1 MMAMSSPW
9 WFDELPEYMTEVEYH
24 DLSEEISRT
33 IEIVHGHVIKCE
45 SPTPRHNRIARRLAN
60 ALEARRSPAGPCL
73 TVETDVDVVL
83 WRVPR
88 FTFRRPDVAV
98 YRCIDDP
105 LRKPAAEDTLMVI
118 EVTSPTT
125 SREDLVSKKAEYATA
140 GIPLYLVVVLDDK
153 YDIWEIR
160 EFHLDAAAAGYR
172 LHAVHTSVLELEQP
186 IRLTL
191 PISDLVSA

>member
-1 MMAMSSPW
+1 MMPMSSPG
-9 WFDELPEYMTEVEYH
+9 WFADFPEYITEAEYQEL
-24 DLSEEISRT
+24 DEAISRT

-60 ALEARRSPAGPCL
+60 ALEAARSPAGPCL

-98 YRCIDDP
+98 YDCIDDP
-105 LRKPAAEDTLMVI
+105 TRKPTAQDVVLVA

-125 SREDLVSKKAEYATA
+125 AREDLVDKRAQYATA
-140 GIPLYLVVVLDDK
+140 GIPLYLVVVLDEK

-160 EFHLDAAAAGYR
+160 EFHLDAAAAAYR
-172 LHAVHTSVLELEQP
+172 LAAVHRSVLELEHP
-186 IRLTL
+186 VRLSL
-191 PISDLVSA
+191 PIGDLVAG

>member
-1 MMAMSSPW
+1 MMPVNSPE
-9 WFDELPEYMTEVEYH
+9 WFDDFPVFVTEAEYRELDEK
-24 DLSEEISRT
+24 IART
-33 IEIVHGHVIKCE
+33 IEIVHGHVIRCE
-45 SPTPRHNRIARRLAN
+45 SPAPRHNRIARRLAN
-60 ALEARRSPAGPCL
+60 ALETARSPSGPCL

-105 LRKPAAEDTLMVI
+105 TRRPAAEDTVLVV

-125 SREDLVSKKAEYATA
+125 AREDLVDKKAQYATA
-140 GIPLYLVVVLDDK
+140 GIPLYLVVVLDEK

-160 EFHLDAAAAGYR
+160 EFHLDAAAGEYR
-172 LHAVHTSVLELEQP
+172 LYTIHSSVLELEQP

-191 PISDLVSA
+191 PLADLVIG

>member
-1 MMAMSSPW
+1 MMPMSSPG
-9 WFDELPEYMTEVEYH
+9 WFESFPENLTEAEYR
-24 DLSEEISRT
+24 DLSEDISRT

-60 ALEARRSPAGPCL
+60 ALEGARSPADPCL

-98 YRCIDDP
+98 YRCIEDP
-105 LRKPAAEDTLMVI
+105 ARRPTAEDAVLVI

-125 SREDLVSKKAEYATA
+125 AREDLVDKKAQYATA
-140 GIPLYLVVVLDDK
+140 GIPLYLVVVLDEK

-160 EFHLDAAAAGYR
+160 EFHLDAATSGYR
-172 LHAVHTSVLELEQP
+172 LHTVHTAALELEQP

-191 PISDLVSA
+191 PIADLVRG

>member
-1 MMAMSSPW
+1 MMPMSSPG
-9 WFDELPEYMTEVEYH
+9 WFDDFPEYLTEAEYR

-33 IEIVHGHVIKCE
+33 IEVVHGHIIKCE

-60 ALEARRSPAGPCL
+60 ALEASRSPAGPCL
-73 TVETDVDVVL
+73 TVETDVDVIL

-88 FTFRRPDVAV
+88 FTFRRPDVTV
-98 YRCIDDP
+98 CNCIDDP
-105 LRKPAAEDTLMVI
+105 TRKPTAHDAVLVI

-125 SREDLVSKKAEYATA
+125 ATEDLVDKWAQYARA
-140 GIPLYLVVVLDDK
+140 GIPLYLVVVLDEK

-160 EFHLDAAAAGYR
+160 EFHLDAAAAAYR
-172 LHAVHTSVLELEQP
+172 LHTIHTSMLDLERP

-191 PISDLVSA
+191 PISDLVSG